1 MTTAFN
7 PRDYFIQLPQKRKN
21 PATGQWET
29 TLTEYLPVAAR
40 VAWFRADHPHG
51 TIDAVALTID
61 FDKGLAIFQ
70 ATVED
75 GEGGKAVAYAHE
87 TRAGFADFLEK
98 SHTRAVG
105 RALALLGYGS
115 TTAGEELSEGGHV
128 ADAPVDTT
136 MPTNVNTI
144 VEDIVSGSDTSVSK
158 QASSEVHPTADEIST
173 LVDSARSANVSNDDF
188 AHDMRRLMQLPDGQK
203 VTKKFL
209 RETMTMTQY
218 NTARAHYGEKLRQIL
233 EEDVQDFPA
242 KESNHGNHAAQEPAP
257 EPTPAASGEAPA
269 GTFGSSSSANAEA
282 APAADPTEAD
292 RARLR
297 AEVATWD
304 LTHPPEEVD
313 RIIRMHSP
321 EKARLILWRLRPRQP
336 AAAPLTAAD

>member
-1 MTTAFN
+1 MTTSFN

-21 PATGQWET
+21 PVTGQWET

-115 TTAGEELSEGGHV
+115 TTAGEELSEGEHV
-128 ADAPVDTT
+128 ADAPVATT
-136 MPTNVNTI
+136 TERNGH
-144 VEDIVSGSDTSVSK
+144 VER
-158 QASSEVHPTADEIST
+158 SEAVA
-173 LVDSARSANVSNDDF
+173 
-188 AHDMRRLMQLPDGQK
+188 
-203 VTKKFL
+203 
-209 RETMTMTQY
+209 
-218 NTARAHYGEKLRQIL
+218 
-233 EEDVQDFPA
+233 
-242 KESNHGNHAAQEPAP
+242 GN
-257 EPTPAASGEAPA
+257 
-269 GTFGSSSSANAEA
+269 
-282 APAADPTEAD
+282 
-292 RARLR
+292 
-297 AEVATWD
+297 
-304 LTHPPEEVD
+304 
-313 RIIRMHSP
+313 
-321 EKARLILWRLRPRQP
+321 PRHNFRYICG
-336 AAAPLTAAD
+336 